1 MFWRAVNSGLL
12 YPLVMLAGCAPIA
25 VFPTDSSAKKSNPL
39 PAGKLPPDA
48 VVLDLAFASLK
59 EGDDETYA
67 AIWKAADEQPLPPE
81 LRRSLATN
89 GLRVGVY
96 GQNLPMPLV
105 ALLDAKP
112 NLAETI
118 ASGASGELELDGG
131 RRQLPLRAGHRATV
145 NVSQVFPTLPVLI
158 SDDGQVRGQ
167 QLVEAR
173 CTLSLKSH
181 PLGDGRVKLVLTPEI
196 EHGQPKTRW
205 LGSEGMMIQQTARDR
220 LTLDRLQ
227 WEVVLRPGESLVVSA
242 TPEQKGLGEYFF
254 TQTSGGSIRNRLLV
268 MRFSQTQ
275 FDDLFA
281 REQTSAPLATPG
293 E

>member
-1 MFWRAVNSGLL
+1 MFCRLAIPALL
-12 YPLVMLAGCAPIA
+12 SALALGCAPLA
-25 VFPTDSSAKKSNPL
+25 ALPTGSAAKKSNPL
-39 PAGKLPPDA
+39 PSGKLPPDA
-48 VVLDLAFASLK
+48 VVLDLAFAALK
-59 EGDDETYA
+59 AGDDETYA
-67 AIWKAADEQPLPPE
+67 AIWKAADEQPLAPE

-96 GQNLPMPLV
+96 GQQLPNQMV

-112 NLAETI
+112 NLLETI
-118 ASGASGELELDGG
+118 SSGGSGELDLDGG
-131 RRQLPLRAGHRATV
+131 RRQLPLRAGHRSIV
-145 NVSQVFPTLPVLI
+145 NVSRVFPVLPVLI

-167 QLVEAR
+167 QLADAR
-173 CTLSLKSH
+173 CVLSLKSY

-196 EHGQPKTRW
+196 EHGEAKTRW
-205 LGSEGMMIQQTARDR
+205 MGSEGMMIQQTAQDR
-220 LTLDRLQ
+220 LTLERLR
-227 WEVVLRPGESLVVSA
+227 WEVVLRPGESMVVGPTSDH
-242 TPEQKGLGEYFF
+242 KGLGEYFF
-254 TQTSGGSIRNRLLV
+254 TQTSGGNTRNRLLV

>member
-1 MFWRAVNSGLL
+1 MYWRTANLAIFSVLL
-12 YPLVMLAGCAPIA
+12 SITGCAPIPA
-25 VFPTDSSAKKSNPL
+25 FPLSSPVKNSNPFASAKL
-39 PAGKLPPDA
+39 PSDA
-48 VVLDLAFASLK
+48 VVLDLAFAAIK
-59 EGDDETYA
+59 EADDKTYA
-67 AIWKAADEQPLPPE
+67 AIWNAADEQSLASE
-81 LRRSLATN
+81 LRRNLATN
-89 GLRVGVY
+89 GLRVGIY
-96 GQNLPMPLV
+96 GQNLPTQLV

-112 NLAETI
+112 NLLETI
-118 ASGASGELELDGG
+118 SSGDSGELDLDGG
-131 RRQLPLRAGHRATV
+131 RRRLPMRAGHRSLI
-145 NVSQVFPTLPVLI
+145 NVSQMFPSLPVLI

-167 QLVEAR
+167 QLLEAR
-173 CTLSLKSH
+173 CTLSLKSY

-205 LGSEGMMIQQTARDR
+205 MGSEGMMIQQTARDR

-227 WEVVLRPGESLVVSA
+227 WEVVLRPGESMVVGA
-242 TPEQKGLGEYFF
+242 TPEHKGLGEYFF
-254 TQTSGGSIRNRLLV
+254 TQSTGGTFHNRLLL